1 MKIVQSET
9 FFPSLFF
16 SPLPRGAK
24 LVTSAENWIVSDTKK
39 RGRGRVDKGQSASLA
54 VPVVS
59 IEITSRRIGK
69 CDGAANG
76 GEKLQSVGNCFIPF
90 PARTQYRASLTRAST
105 FKDFHLSQRWIP
117 TTRGTE
123 GQFFFPNALIPFLVI
138 PIFPSVDISILFIIS
153 RREEG
158 KNEILKAKAE
168 EERRLRR
175 RTNNKACRK

>member
-1 MKIVQSET
+1 MESFNQRNSLQPLLQRDRIENSSKRD

-117 TTRGTE
+117 TTQGDRGAI
-123 GQFFFPNALIPFLVI
+123 FLPKRFNSFPRY
-138 PIFPSVDISILFIIS
+138 SYISIRRYNNFIYHF
-153 RREEG
+153 
-158 KNEILKAKAE
+158 AE
-168 EERRLRR
+168 RGM
-175 RTNNKACRK
+175 KS